1 MNTAE
6 AQIDYK
12 THILIG
18 LRADG
23 AMSIMDAWPHVPLQ
37 SDIEKVIAGVC
48 GSYAAFALCTPT
60 SILPGKRGVE
70 ETKKVVSRFG
80 LPAAARRP

>member
-1 MNTAE
+1 MKTAE

-23 AMSIMDAWPHVPLQ
+23 AMSIIDDWPHVPLQ
-37 SDIEKVIAGVC
+37 SDIEKAIAGAR

-70 ETKKVVSRFG
+70 ETKKIVSRFG
-80 LPAAARRP
+80 GPGWTGRP

>member
-1 MNTAE
+1 MKTAE

-23 AMSIMDAWPHVPLQ
+23 VMSIIDDWPHVPLQ
-37 SDIEKVIAGVC
+37 SVIEKAIADAR
-48 GSYAAFALCTPT
+48 GSYVAFALCTPT

-70 ETKKVVSRFG
+70 ETKTVVSRFG